1 MQTALYKTKQKLK
14 RKCDQGRTN
23 IEIMVI
29 QLERYKII
37 RDAPNT
43 DSFNYFMTTI
53 TRCKSNPTVTT
64 RVMEWLRLM
73 EG

>member
-1 MQTALYKTKQKLK
+1 MQTALYKTKQDLK

-23 IEIMVI
+23 IVNMVTEF
-29 QLERYKII
+29 ERFKII
-37 RDAPNT
+37 RDAPNI
-43 DSFNYFMTTI
+43 DSFNYVMTTI
-53 TRCKSNPTVTT
+53 TKCKSDLTVTT